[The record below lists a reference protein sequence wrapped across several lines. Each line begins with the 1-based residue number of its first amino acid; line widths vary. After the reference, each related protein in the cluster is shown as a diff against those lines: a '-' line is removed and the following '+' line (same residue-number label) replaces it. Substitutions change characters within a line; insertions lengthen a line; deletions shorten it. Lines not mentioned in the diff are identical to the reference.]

1 MECQT
6 RVQRGRGRRHAG
18 AYEGRGGRGLSDRP
32 GAYGWSRRGSG
43 GRGRT
48 ALGASR
54 CEGGHTAFV
63 IGQRKRRGGSPSS
76 LASCHFRCRST
87 CYGRLWPL
95 PAKGLDVRSRHAD
108 GPAGGGPAGPDVP
121 MSIEAISGANTTSSS
136 ANRLVADKDAS
147 LVAAAKARDTRAV
160 ELLVERHE
168 RKIFL
173 TARRIT
179 RNREDAED
187 VVQQSFQKAFIYLK
201 KFEGESLFSTWLT
214 RIAINEALMLLR
226 RKRGSHEVPFEE
238 SCTKTET
245 ALPLNFLDS
254 APNPED
260 SCLDREREQIL
271 SAALNKLR
279 PGIRKAIELRELG
292 ELSTAETALVMGL
305 SVAAVKGR
313 VFYGRRKLRETL
325 RQVRR

>member
-1 MECQT
+1 MPVDLMDAVGEANAT
-6 RVQRGRGRRHAG
+6 SSFPGRFVAQEDAALVAG
-18 AYEGRGGRGLSDRP
+18 AKTGDAR
-32 GAYGWSRRGSG
+32 
-43 GRGRT
+43 
-48 ALGASR
+48 
-54 CEGGHTAFV
+54 AF
-63 IGQRKRRGGSPSS
+63 
-76 LASCHFRCRST
+76 
-87 CYGRLWPL
+87 
-95 PAKGLDVRSRHAD
+95 
-108 GPAGGGPAGPDVP
+108 
-121 MSIEAISGANTTSSS
+121 
-136 ANRLVADKDAS
+136 
-147 LVAAAKARDTRAV
+147 
-160 ELLVERHE
+160 ELLVQRHE
-168 RKIFL
+168 GKIFL
-173 TARRIT
+173 LAQRMT

-187 VVQQSFQKAFIYLK
+187 VVQQSLQKAFIHLK
-201 KFEGESLFSTWLT
+201 KFAGDSLFSTWLT